1 MRVLTVIVLLVF
13 SATPLAAQHHTGE
26 SCSGCHTGFTVG
38 GTVFS
43 DYVQP
48 MLMQS
53 AAVTLFRSDGSSV
66 SLPASDTNGRIF
78 STGVPEG
85 NYLVQLGAVRSHSWH
100 ALPAQ
105 KDCNT
110 CHASGGNRSAERD
123 LSLRDLHTQLPETNA
138 CTACHHFPASKSYD
152 RVATPGYLNGKV
164 VPTAT
169 QGSGVIIRGMQY
181 PFDQTTLD
189 MRTLRTD
196 IFAPGYFSLFD
207 VLLAVAKREGVQ
219 IAYHW
224 DEDCQ
229 THFIDS
235 VDGVAGD
242 FWYGFSYDAGSGTQ
256 AELNNRRQIRWDELL
271 WQPGS
276 WITVRMGEDLA
287 GLKAEFTEEI
297 ARERQSGHIVP
308 QVNISVNP
316 SDYQGNPAESN
327 RITVTKNFRDVRV
340 TPHGLREAG
349 RDSLHRMP
357 FQPGVVTAIDL
368 LLSLQ
373 DQGQLDMVGTAFFTH
388 IAGKVMDSYRVRGL
402 GFPGAGLAHASGRQ
416 GFVYTTGNGT
426 VQRLANNADGKQ
438 HVHSDIHVIHA
449 PDFARWRWIELGN
462 PYYEDNDPT
471 GMEEL
476 QADYEALATGFR
488 LQRPWPQPATDEV
501 HISYNIFESGAYRIT
516 LHDLNGRELRLLFND
531 TIETVGIH
539 ILPDAI
545 RGLTPGVY
553 LIRMSNG
560 TSLGVQKIAV
570 TR

>member
-1 MRVLTVIVLLVF
+1 
-13 SATPLAAQHHTGE
+13 
-26 SCSGCHTGFTVG
+26 
-38 GTVFS
+38 
-43 DYVQP
+43 
-48 MLMQS
+48 
-53 AAVTLFRSDGSSV
+53 
-66 SLPASDTNGRIF
+66 
-78 STGVPEG
+78 
-85 NYLVQLGAVRSHSWH
+85 
-100 ALPAQ
+100 
-105 KDCNT
+105 
-110 CHASGGNRSAERD
+110 
-123 LSLRDLHTQLPETNA
+123 
-138 CTACHHFPASKSYD
+138 
-152 RVATPGYLNGKV
+152 
-164 VPTAT
+164 
-169 QGSGVIIRGMQY
+169 
-181 PFDQTTLD
+181 
-189 MRTLRTD
+189 
-196 IFAPGYFSLFD
+196 
-207 VLLAVAKREGVQ
+207 
-219 IAYHW
+219 
-224 DEDCQ
+224 
-229 THFIDS
+229 
-235 VDGVAGD
+235 
-242 FWYGFSYDAGSGTQ
+242 
-256 AELNNRRQIRWDELL
+256 
-271 WQPGS
+271 
-276 WITVRMGEDLA
+276 
-287 GLKAEFTEEI
+287 
-297 ARERQSGHIVP
+297 VP

-449 PDFARWRWIELGN
+449 PDFARWRWNELGN